1 MSTEKPVAFITGAS
15 RGIGKQLAIDYAK
28 AGYNLVL
35 VARSTASSPTK
46 LPGTVDETADLA
58 RENGATV
65 LSIGA
70 NLNSPDECE
79 QSAKA
84 ALAEFGKVDVL
95 INNAAIAPIGSTL
108 DAGMKLWRLALE
120 INVNAPLILMQEL
133 CPGMIERGYGR
144 VINISSSASVNPEM
158 GRVSYT
164 TTKRALEGMSEAL
177 ASELAGTGVSVN
189 AIRLDLSVWSEG
201 YVFTLGDRAKDMD
214 FEDPIVM
221 TDACLWITNNSDDYT
236 GNVVTI
242 ADLRELDAVRGKT
255 HYSA

>member
-1 MSTEKPVAFITGAS
+1 MSTDKPVAFITGAS

-28 AGYNLVL
+28 AGYDLVL

-46 LPGTVDETADLA
+46 LPGTVDDTAELA
-58 RENGATV
+58 RQNGAKV

-70 NLNSPDECE
+70 NLNNPDECE
-79 QSAKA
+79 ASARS
-84 ALAEFGKVDVL
+84 ALTEFGKVDVL

-108 DAGMKLWRLALE
+108 DACMKLWRLALE

-144 VINISSSASVNPEM
+144 VINISSGASVNPEM

-164 TTKRALEGMSEAL
+164 TTKRALEAMSEAL

-201 YVFTLGDRAKDMD
+201 YVFTLGDRAKEMD

-221 TDACLWITNNSDDYT
+221 TDACLWITNNNNDYT

-242 ADLRELDAVRGKT
+242 ADLRELDAVRAKT
-255 HYSA
+255 SYSQ